1 MMQSTP
7 SGLYRLGQ
15 VLRVLAILAL
25 IFLVLFL
32 VTVAA
37 SAALLGEGVARQAN
51 ALDHSDTASIAGMN
65 VRVNVSFPLS
75 NLGYYNV
82 GGLTLVAVFTNQ
94 TIQPGLLARA
104 TGGPIN
110 IPGHGAANVTLPTTF
125 NMDSPAG
132 PFLLQHDADL
142 PGTLWL
148 NASYAAIIPVR
159 LALGFTYHW
168 GAPFEHL
175 NYSIGAPA
183 PQSNG
188 TVAIPLAIHFDDHTT
203 GLTLAGDLT
212 VTVNAPGGTV
222 CTSQTLPVDTSG
234 GPVALKTTFY
244 APESCPT
251 SGGTI
256 TSVFTAPG
264 IDLPLPTQAIP

>member
-1 MMQSTP
+1 MMHSTP
-7 SGLYRLGQ
+7 SALYRLGQ

-37 SAALLGEGVARQAN
+37 SAALLGEGVARQAK
-51 ALDHSDTASIAGMN
+51 ALDHSDSASITGTT
-65 VRVNVSFPLS
+65 VRVNVSFLLS
-75 NLGYYNV
+75 NLGYYNI
-82 GGLTLVAVFTNQ
+82 GGLKLAADFTNE

-110 IPGHGAANVTLPTTF
+110 IPGHGAANVTLLTAF
-125 NMDSPAG
+125 DMDTPAG
-132 PFLLQHDADL
+132 PFLLEHDADL

-148 NASYAAIIPVR
+148 NASYAAIIPVN

-168 GAPFEHL
+168 DAPFEHL
-175 NYSIGAPA
+175 NYSVGTPTA
-183 PQSNG
+183 QLNG
-188 TVAIPLAIHFDDHTT
+188 TFAIPVAIHFDDHTT
-203 GLTLAGDLT
+203 GLTLAGDLS
-212 VTVNAPGGTV
+212 VTVHASGGAV
-222 CTSQTLPVDTSG
+222 CATQTIPVETTG

-244 APESCPT
+244 SSQSCST

-256 TSVFTAPG
+256 TSVYTAPG